1 MKDLPQNED
10 FVTGIAVG
18 LAVHQ
23 QKVLTAHE
31 RKESLEINGEKYF
44 IQNGNELL
52 QKMIDEICR

>member
-1 MKDLPQNED
+1 MEGLSENEV
-10 FVTGIAVG
+10 FIAGISVG
-18 LAVHQ
+18 INIYQ

-31 RKESLEINGEKYF
+31 RKEPLEINGEKYF